1 MSFVIDG
8 SEWRFDG
15 LSSAELEAAVQ
26 TLIERMERVTE
37 RGETLWFGHDFQS
50 RPMLA
55 DRSLWQLFNEDEDI
69 YLCRDTQHE
78 LAAQINHL
86 SCYEDQDEDQWP
98 SHFEENSPVN
108 VGGEGPS
115 ENLDVLWA
123 HLSALDGQTIGC
135 LGRARAGRIATQSR
149 HGAIALHWLGDA
161 TCHAQFWRD
170 AIEVEGDSAR
180 TLQRLAPHAYPNLY
194 FPEAVWKGCNDFNG
208 GYHSQSS
215 ELRRYLAA
223 LDDFGHWIFTA
234 PPDDGL
240 VVDGAAALIYAVV
253 EGAASASPSD
263 QLVIRRFA
271 QLNLD
276 VVPEKP
282 NVRKDKISRKARE
295 IEIGGRVLYCEW
307 HGKLQAHQNRVHIHA
322 PIPESENRLVV
333 AIFTSHLPLPG
344 G

>member
-15 LSSAELEAAVQ
+15 LSSAELDAAVQ
-26 TLIERMERVTE
+26 ALIERMERVTA

-55 DRSLWQLFNEDEDI
+55 NRSLWQLFDKDEDV
-69 YLCRDTQHE
+69 YLRIETQHE

-86 SCYEDQDEDQWP
+86 NCYEDQDEDQWP
-98 SHFEENSPVN
+98 SHFEDLSPVS

-123 HLSALDGQTIGC
+123 HLSALEGRATGC
-135 LGRARAGRIATQSR
+135 LGHSRAGRIATQSP

-161 TCHAQFWRD
+161 TCHAHFWRD
-170 AIEVEGDSAR
+170 AIELEGDSIQ

-194 FPEAVWKGCNDFNG
+194 FPESVWKGCNDFEG
-208 GYHSQSS
+208 GYYSQAS

-223 LDDFGHWIFTA
+223 LDGCGSWIFA
-234 PPDDGL
+234 ASPDHGL
-240 VVDGAAALIYAVV
+240 VADGPAAQASAIEDAALA
-253 EGAASASPSD
+253 SD
-263 QLVIRRFA
+263 QVVIRRFA
-271 QLNLD
+271 QLKLD

-282 NVRKDKISRKARE
+282 NVRKDKTSRQARE
-295 IEIGGRVLYCEW
+295 IEIGEKVLYCHW
-307 HGKLQAHQNRVHIHA
+307 HGRLQAHQNRVHIHA
-322 PIPESENRLVV
+322 PVPESGNRLVV
-333 AIFTSHLPLPG
+333 AIFASHLPTPG
-344 G
+344 N